1 MIERHYKATELA
13 ELLGIHP
20 ETLRRHAAAGEIVS
34 VRVGK
39 ARLYPES
46 AVQAWLD
53 RSRETSRVVSLAQR
67 RQTRASTTRRHG

>member
-1 MIERHYKATELA
+1 MIERHFKGTELA
-13 ELLGIHP
+13 DLLGIHP
-20 ETLRRHAAAGEIVS
+20 ETLRRHAAAGEIET

-39 ARLYPES
+39 DRLYPES

-53 RSRETSRVVSLAQR
+53 RSREHSRVVSLAQR